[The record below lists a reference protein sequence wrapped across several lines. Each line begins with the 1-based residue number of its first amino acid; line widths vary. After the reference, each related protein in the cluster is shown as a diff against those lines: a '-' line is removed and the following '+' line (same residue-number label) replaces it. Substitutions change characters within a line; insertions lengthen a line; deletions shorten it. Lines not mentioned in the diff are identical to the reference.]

1 MKLLNYLSVLF
12 LFALSSSVSAIEYRL
27 AQGVELKVING
38 EKVEND
44 ESPEFKTGMNQLV
57 VKYSGRVRKN
67 SKSEY
72 LSTMPYIVLVR
83 LETEDTL
90 SISLIS
96 DDYKVLVDKQ
106 NKGEPIF
113 IVKKNGEFVDEQ
125 NLLLAKN
132 NGLFPYSNL
141 VDLVKEYNNEKGI
154 IVDSGTLRDL
164 KEELSMLN
172 LGNNIKNYD
181 SEATLQLKIWYSKA
195 TEEERIKFLEWA
207 KLAK

>member
-12 LFALSSSVSAIEYRL
+12 LFALSNSVSAIEYRL

-96 DDYKVLVDKQ
+96 DDYKV
-106 NKGEPIF
+106 
-113 IVKKNGEFVDEQ
+113 
-125 NLLLAKN
+125 
-132 NGLFPYSNL
+132 
-141 VDLVKEYNNEKGI
+141 
-154 IVDSGTLRDL
+154 
-164 KEELSMLN
+164 
-172 LGNNIKNYD
+172 
-181 SEATLQLKIWYSKA
+181 
-195 TEEERIKFLEWA
+195 
-207 KLAK
+207 

>member
-1 MKLLNYLSVLF
+1 MKLLNYLSILF
-12 LFALSSSVSAIEYRL
+12 LFALSNSVSAIEYRL

-44 ESPEFKTGMNQLV
+44 ESPDFKAGMNQLV

-72 LSTMPYIVLVR
+72 LSTMPYIVQVR
-83 LETEDTL
+83 LEKEDTL

-96 DDYKVLVDKQ
+96 DDYKDLVDKQ

-113 IVKKNGEFVDEQ
+113 IVKKNGEFVDDQ
-125 NLLLAKN
+125 NLLLAKT

-164 KEELSMLN
+164 KEELSTLN
-172 LGNNIKNYD
+172 LGNNIKNDD

-195 TEEERIKFLEWA
+195 TAEERIKFLEWA
-207 KLAK
+207 ELAK